1 MAIAVGTKAPEF
13 TVLGAQ
19 NAQTTLSDLLAQGT
33 TVLAFYFF
41 AFTGG

>member
-1 MAIAVGTKAPEF
+1 MAIAVGAQAPEF

-19 NAQTTLSDLLAQGT
+19 NAKTSLNDILAQGPA
-33 TVLAFYFF
+33 VLAFYFF